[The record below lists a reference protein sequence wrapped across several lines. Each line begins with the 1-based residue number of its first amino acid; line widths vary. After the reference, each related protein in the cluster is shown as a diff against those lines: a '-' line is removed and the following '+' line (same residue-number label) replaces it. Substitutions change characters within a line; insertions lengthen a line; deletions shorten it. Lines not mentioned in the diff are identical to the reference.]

1 MSRLYVKCFL
11 LRKNIFC
18 QKVIEI
24 LSSIG
29 IDVERVV
36 LRTLVAAL
44 TILQLTCSIRKV
56 FAWKLL
62 LSGKFS
68 HFLNLPHCSIRMIIW
83 IFFLIL
89 VVWCCL
95 VLRFINCHISKERD
109 GNAVE
114 VDFLLRF
121 SLHRI
126 KRRLDKR
133 MRREGA
139 S

>member
-56 FAWKLL
+56 FAWKMLL
-62 LSGKFS
+62 PGKFS
-68 HFLNLPHCSIRMIIW
+68 LFLNLPHCSMV
-83 IFFLIL
+83 LITITL
-89 VVWCCL
+89 HQLSCFQRVRWRCCL
-95 VLRFINCHISKERD
+95 QSNCVLGPIS
-109 GNAVE
+109 N
-114 VDFLLRF
+114 
-121 SLHRI
+121 SLHTVQFSKSLRTVVSL
-126 KRRLDKR
+126 KF
-133 MRREGA
+133 
-139 S
+139 